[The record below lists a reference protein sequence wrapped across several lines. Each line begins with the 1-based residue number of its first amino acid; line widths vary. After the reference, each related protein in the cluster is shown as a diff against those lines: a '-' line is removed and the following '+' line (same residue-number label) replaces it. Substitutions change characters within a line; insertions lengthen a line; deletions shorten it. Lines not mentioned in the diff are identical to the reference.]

1 MSYSTAR
8 KPWYKKWWG
17 AILAILIWPFFLIWL
32 IWVKSNKS
40 KAIKLASTTGVV
52 VLAIIVFAAVLRTL
66 PSTANNNEQPVS
78 LNSLTA
84 KAASILAAATNRT
97 EQQMTTG
104 QTDAAQSNPLSSGSA
119 FEKWRPSVQKDND
132 SNTTNAYNQAVAVY
146 TSAKQPVPSEL
157 ASWKK
162 DNFAAYA
169 DIGVWQLAEVTNLIS
184 PSASDQSVTTSD
196 YNAYKSDIAKAVADI
211 KKLSPSTTVA
221 QSTQTNAAPT
231 QTPTASIA
239 SLNAQAVP
247 ILTPVLTNYE
257 QLMAQ
262 GQSYAKLANVSSASS
277 SFHNWYNQVTISQ
290 NVSDSKEVI
299 TAFNKADNLYYDA
312 HQTAPAALNNW
323 GNSDAGNVFN
333 DIDNWANDEWSVLV
347 DQATNSPTT
356 ADQQKVN
363 TDLQSYQ
370 SDLTKAKADIS
381 QL

>member
-1 MSYSTAR
+1 MDNPV
-8 KPWYKKWWG
+8 KPAMGQPQQMQQNKPKPNKKQPGKIAMTFGYIVVFGIVALVIWG
-17 AILAILIWPFFLIWL
+17 
-32 IWVKSNKS
+32 
-40 KAIKLASTTGVV
+40 
-52 VLAIIVFAAVLRTL
+52 IVAAFSGHKTNTSLT
-66 PSTANNNEQPVS
+66 S
-78 LNSLTA
+78 LNT

-104 QTDAAQSNPLSSGSA
+104 QTDAAQSNPLNSGSA

-132 SNTTNAYNQAVAVY
+132 SNTTNSYNQAVAVY
-146 TSAKQPVPSEL
+146 TSAKEPVPSEL
-157 ASWKK
+157 ARWEK

-211 KKLSPSTTVA
+211 KQLSPSTTVA

-247 ILTPVLTNYE
+247 ILNPVLTNYE

-262 GQSYAKLANVSSASS
+262 GQSYAKLANASSTSS
-277 SFHNWYNQVTISQ
+277 SFHNWYNQVTSSQ
-290 NVSDSKEVI
+290 NPSDSKEVI